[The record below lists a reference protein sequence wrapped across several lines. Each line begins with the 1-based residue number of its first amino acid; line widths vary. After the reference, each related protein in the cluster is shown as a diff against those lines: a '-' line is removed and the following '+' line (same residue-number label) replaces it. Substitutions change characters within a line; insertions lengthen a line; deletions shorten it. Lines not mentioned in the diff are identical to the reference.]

1 MRKHGLYKINQNS
14 EKNPSSNSK
23 VATDGE
29 LYVLQPKLKE
39 GKLNPR
45 FTANI
50 MYCVMLKRAT
60 RSAHSKQF
68 SPPFVFLFR
77 FTSYRS

>member
-1 MRKHGLYKINQNS
+1 M
-14 EKNPSSNSK
+14 
-23 VATDGE
+23 
-29 LYVLQPKLKE
+29 KE
-39 GKLNPR
+39 GKLIPR
-45 FTANI
+45 ATANI
-50 MYCVMLKRAT
+50 MYCEMLKRAT